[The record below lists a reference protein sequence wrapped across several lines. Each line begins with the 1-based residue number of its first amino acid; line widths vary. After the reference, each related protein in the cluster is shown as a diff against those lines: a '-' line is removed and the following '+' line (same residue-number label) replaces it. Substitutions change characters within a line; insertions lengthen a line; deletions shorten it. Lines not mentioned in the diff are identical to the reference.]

1 MYKFVRPYKKPNPN
15 RQRQINKNQ
24 TVIFE
29 HNQDQ
34 NENDS
39 KEKEEE
45 EEKSSSESRQS
56 RKTQQQG
63 ANIPVET
70 IKQPSHSAEKSNL
83 RDRRESFVN
92 IKRNKSLDLRSDSS
106 TASTVTTFNE
116 KSKNE
121 NVKSKSKGIK
131 MFNIKIT

>member
-1 MYKFVRPYKKPNPN
+1 VRPYKKPNPN
-15 RQRQINKNQ
+15 RQRQTNKNQ
-24 TVIFE
+24 TIIFE

-34 NENDS
+34 NENDT
-39 KEKEEE
+39 KEKEEEE
-45 EEKSSSESRQS
+45 EEKSSSERRQS

-116 KSKNE
+116 QPNKK
-121 NVKSKSKGIK
+121 NVKSKGI
-131 MFNIKIT
+131 